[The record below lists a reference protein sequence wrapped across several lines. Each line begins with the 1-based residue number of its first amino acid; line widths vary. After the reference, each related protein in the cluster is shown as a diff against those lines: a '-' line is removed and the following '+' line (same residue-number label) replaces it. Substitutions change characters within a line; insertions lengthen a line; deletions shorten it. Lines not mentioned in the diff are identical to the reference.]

1 LAEEGWELLLKRKK
15 RAVVAAVMT
24 EGEGA
29 GEYRHHR
36 FDW

>member
-15 RAVVAAVMT
+15 RAVVVVMT